1 MEHMKTDGLIEG
13 FEIHRYINGHVEA
26 DFTRAQITPAGIG
39 YLADNNLIAKA
50 KRFLVDVNGIM
61 PF

>member
-39 YLADNNLIAKA
+39 YLLETT
-50 KRFLVDVNGIM
+50 
-61 PF
+61 

>member
-26 DFTRAQITPAGIG
+26 DFTRAQITPAESATCSKQPDGKG
-39 YLADNNLIAKA
+39 E
-50 KRFLVDVNGIM
+50 FLEDVNGII